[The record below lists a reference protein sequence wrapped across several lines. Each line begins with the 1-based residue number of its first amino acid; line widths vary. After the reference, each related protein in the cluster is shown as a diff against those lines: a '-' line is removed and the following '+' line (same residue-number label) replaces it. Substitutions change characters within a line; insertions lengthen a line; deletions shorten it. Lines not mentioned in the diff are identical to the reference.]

1 MKMTEKGVLAA
12 KRLKLDSDGESSSKS
27 TSWKIKTI
35 LSDELTESTKRCSVY
50 IGEISDPKSISK
62 TLLELCRLLPLKE
75 LSHLKR
81 VHKSKVILCSVST
94 TSEFL
99 TKKREITSVQSTL
112 PNCHNL
118 LQSPTESKLL
128 EADDI
133 STKSILRIYLNERG
147 ISDDLIALLLC
158 KSIEIA
164 EVPANIPILRWQ
176 YKEAMNEWPCKFHAN
191 KMLEDLYN
199 GDMFTNIETEFHL
212 TMMELTRFL
221 KTQLNRNVC
230 GIAIDPRTKS
240 VVAIG
245 FDELQQHPLMH
256 CAMVLIDSVARTQN
270 GGAWTKYLIDA
281 NQQIYTNFD
290 DETTEHSLVGVSA
303 FIRELIRMKFP
314 DVKFGAERPRYFD
327 DDTRKIIEMDT
338 NDAAESDNLIKYGPY
353 LCTGYDIYLSREP
366 CIMCSMA
373 LTHSRIRR
381 IFFQEKRS
389 NGGICSLVKLQSIK
403 ALNHHFQVFHVQE
416 PT

>member
-1 MKMTEKGVLAA
+1 MKMAGKGVSAA
-12 KRLKLDSDGESSSKS
+12 KRLKLDSDGEISSKS
-27 TSWKIKTI
+27 TSWKIKAI
-35 LSDELTESTKRCSVY
+35 LSDELAESTKRCSVY

-94 TSEFL
+94 ISEFL
-99 TKKREITSVQSTL
+99 TKKREIASVQSTL
-112 PNCHNL
+112 LNCHDL
-118 LQSPTESKLL
+118 SQSTTESNLL

-133 STKSILRIYLNERG
+133 STKSILRIYLSDCG

-164 EVPANIPILRWQ
+164 QVPANIPILRWQ
-176 YKEAMNEWPCKFHAN
+176 YKEAINDWPCKFHPN

-199 GDMFTNIETEFHL
+199 GDMFTKIETEFHL

-270 GGAWTKYLIDA
+270 GGAWTKYLIDE
-281 NQQIYTNFD
+281 NQKIYTNFH

-303 FIRELIRMKFP
+303 FIRELIHSKFP
-314 DVKFGAERPRYFD
+314 DVKFGAERPRCFD
-327 DDTRKIIEMDT
+327 DDTRKMIEMDT
-338 NDAAESDNLIKYGPY
+338 NDAAESDNLMKYGPY
-353 LCTGYDIYLSREP
+353 LCTGYDIYLFREP

-381 IFFQEKRS
+381 IFFQEKQL

-403 ALNHHFQVFHVQE
+403 ALNHHFQVFHIQE

>member
-1 MKMTEKGVLAA
+1 
-12 KRLKLDSDGESSSKS
+12 
-27 TSWKIKTI
+27 
-35 LSDELTESTKRCSVY
+35 
-50 IGEISDPKSISK
+50 
-62 TLLELCRLLPLKE
+62 
-75 LSHLKR
+75 
-81 VHKSKVILCSVST
+81 
-94 TSEFL
+94 
-99 TKKREITSVQSTL
+99 
-112 PNCHNL
+112 
-118 LQSPTESKLL
+118 
-128 EADDI
+128 
-133 STKSILRIYLNERG
+133 
-147 ISDDLIALLLC
+147 
-158 KSIEIA
+158 
-164 EVPANIPILRWQ
+164 
-176 YKEAMNEWPCKFHAN
+176 
-191 KMLEDLYN
+191 MLEDLYN